1 MRERML
7 AALVAALA
15 AAALSL
21 GAPPALVDACR
32 SVLGALGLFVS
43 NWSFPG

>member
-1 MRERML
+1 MRERIL

-21 GAPPALVDACR
+21 GVPPAIVGACR
-32 SVLGALGLFVS
+32 DGLAALGQFVL

>member
-1 MRERML
+1 MRERIL
-7 AALVAALA
+7 AAALAALA

-21 GAPPALVDACR
+21 GVPPAIVDACR
-32 SVLGALGLFVS
+32 EALAALGLFVS

>member
-1 MRERML
+1 MRERIL

-32 SVLGALGLFVS
+32 DGLVALGQFVS

>member
-1 MRERML
+1 MRERILAAAL
-7 AALVAALA
+7 AALG

-21 GAPPALVDACR
+21 GVPPEIVAACR
-32 SVLGALGLFVS
+32 EVVAALGQFVL